1 MKSLKRT
8 ITGFPLIVIVL
19 LMSAIGDAQE
29 TPKRPIDKALD
40 ACLDKDSTTAGMTN
54 CIGNA
59 YEKWDKELNRIYAE
73 LMKKLNPEGKANL
86 KDAQLQWLKFR
97 DSEFKLQDSVYSTL
111 EGTMYIP
118 MRASDRMEV
127 VKKRAVE
134 LKSHLELLKEAQ

>member
-1 MKSLKRT
+1 ML
-8 ITGFPLIVIVL
+8 PLLVVVL
-19 LMSAIGDAQE
+19 LMSGIGHAQE
-29 TPKRPIDKALD
+29 TPKHPIDKALE

-54 CIGNA
+54 CIGKA

-73 LMKKLNPEGKANL
+73 LMKKLSPEGKVNL

-97 DSEFKLQDSVYSTL
+97 DSEFKLQDSIYSTL

-118 MRASDRMEV
+118 MRASDRMEL

-134 LKSHLELLKEAQ
+134 LKSHLELLKE

>member
-29 TPKRPIDKALD
+29 TPKHPIDKALD

-54 CIGNA
+54 CIGKA

-73 LMKKLNPEGKANL
+73 LMKKLSPEGKANL